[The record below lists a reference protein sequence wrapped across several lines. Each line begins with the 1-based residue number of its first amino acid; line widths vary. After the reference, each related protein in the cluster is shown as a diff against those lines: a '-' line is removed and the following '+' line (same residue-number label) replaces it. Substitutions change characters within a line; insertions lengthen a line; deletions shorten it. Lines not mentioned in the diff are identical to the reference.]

1 MKNCY
6 FYWFSLINCAT
17 NSVSLHT
24 IYASTELL
32 PKALKCSIVS
42 TFFRHCFHYSS
53 LPRSALLHVQ
63 CLPLSFIPAPLIF
76 VSSFVDSP
84 QWQMCR
90 VSILRMS
97 LRLRVR
103 KGERR
108 QSSLFDLPFVSSY
121 FGTAPLCS
129 IEWIIID
136 GTTSLGCRQQA
147 QGADKAG
154 KKPQTQLFY
163 ATCHFWQPTCEEST
177 KRKRRGNKPKKNCRQ
192 IFL

>member
-32 PKALKCSIVS
+32 PKALKCSRVS

-63 CLPLSFIPAPLIF
+63 CFPLSFSPAPLIF

-97 LRLRVR
+97 LCLSVR
-103 KGERR
+103 ERR
-108 QSSLFDLPFVSSY
+108 LPFRLA
-121 FGTAPLCS
+121 FCFFLFRHCHAPLCS

-163 ATCHFWQPTCEEST
+163 ATCHFWQPKCEEST
-177 KRKRRGNKPKKNCRQ
+177 QRRRRGNKPKKNCRQ